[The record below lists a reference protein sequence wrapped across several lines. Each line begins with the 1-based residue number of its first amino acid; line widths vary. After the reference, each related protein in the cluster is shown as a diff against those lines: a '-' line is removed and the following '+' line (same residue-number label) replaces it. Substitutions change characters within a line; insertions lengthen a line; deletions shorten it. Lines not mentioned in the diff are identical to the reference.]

1 MHDTAARYQEQVDEE
16 YDLHVT
22 VEELPEGTH
31 SAADAAEAIGCPLGA
46 IVKSVVLVVEF
57 DDGSTEPIVA
67 YASGEHRVDV
77 DALAE
82 YLGAADARTASPDE
96 VKEYTGWSIGGVPP
110 VGHGIERTLFDESL
124 LEHEEI
130 WGGAGTPE
138 AVAAFD
144 PETVVAATD
153 AEIARIFE

>member
-1 MHDTAARYQEQVDEE
+1 MHSTAARYQETVRDEHGL
-16 YDLHVT
+16 DVT

-46 IVKSVVLVVEF
+46 IVKSVVLLVEGG
-57 DDGSTEPIVA
+57 DDAEYPVIA
-67 YASGEHRVDV
+67 YASGEHHVDEA
-77 DALAE
+77 ALAAH
-82 YLGAADARTASPDE
+82 LDAAGARTADPDE

-110 VGHGIERTLFDESL
+110 VGHGIERTLLDESL

-144 PETVVAATD
+144 PEAVVEAAD
-153 AEIARIFE
+153 AEIAAVFE

>member
-1 MHDTAARYQEQVDEE
+1 MHSTAARYQELAREE
-16 YDLHVT
+16 HDFDVS

-46 IVKSVVLVVEF
+46 IVKSVVLIVEWE
-57 DDGSTEPIVA
+57 DGSSAPVIA

-77 DALAE
+77 DTLADH
-82 YLGAADARTASPDE
+82 LGATGARTANPDE

-110 VGHGIERTLFDESL
+110 VGHGIERTLFDEPL
-124 LEHEEI
+124 LAHESI

-144 PETVVAATD
+144 PEAVVSATD
-153 AEIARIFE
+153 AEVADVFE